1 MIVWQRIEG
10 AIIAVMALVL
20 LSLLPPQLPLFT
32 PDLLLWL
39 IVILFFVPDM
49 SLIAYIGGPKLGAFF
64 YNLMHLYPSGVAPFF
79 VGLVFGNNIAVAA
92 GVLMVAHVGAE
103 RAVGFGLKSS
113 RGFKYTHLG
122 KFGKDT

>member
-1 MIVWQRIEG
+1 MIVLQRIEG
-10 AIIAVMALVL
+10 AIIEVMALVL

-32 PDLLLWL
+32 PDLPLWL
-39 IVILFFVPDM
+39 NVILFFVPDM
-49 SLIAYIGGPKLGAFF
+49 SLIAYIGGPRLGAFF

-113 RGFKYTHLG
+113 RGVKYNHLG

>member
-32 PDLLLWL
+32 PDLPLWL

-64 YNLMHLYPSGVAPFF
+64 YNLMQLYPSGVAPFF

-113 RGFKYTHLG
+113 RGFKYNHLG